1 MRFSKL
7 YAPTLKEVPSD
18 SDIKSIELLTRG
30 GFIRKAASG
39 VYTYLP
45 LGWKVIRKIED
56 IVRQE
61 MERIESQ
68 EILMPIVQPAE
79 LWQQSGRWED
89 YGPEM
94 MKLEDRHNRSF
105 TLGPTHE
112 EMITYLIKNELRS
125 YKQLPLSLYQINNKY
140 RDEIRPRFGL
150 IRSREFIMK
159 DAYTFHDTEKS
170 LDEAYDDFYKAYERI
185 LEKIGVKYVAVDA
198 DNGAI
203 GGSDSH
209 EFQMLADTGESS
221 ILFCDECNYAATDE
235 KAESGEIYEF
245 NDEKD
250 KELELKDTPNV
261 KTIEDVAN
269 FLEKDIKSIIKSIL
283 FKGRDGWVLALIR
296 GDYEINISKLRGYLK
311 DQTLHMGEPQE
322 IKKEFDVET
331 GFIGPIGIKNIKII
345 ADNSIKTIKNAV
357 VGGMEKD
364 KHYINAVFER
374 DFKVE
379 AYVDIRIV
387 KKGEKCPK
395 CDKYLKEKRGIE
407 VGQIFKIGQKY
418 SKSMEAF
425 YTDESGKQKPFFMG
439 CYGWG
444 ISRTM
449 SAVVE
454 QLHDKNGILWP
465 KNIAPFEVAVV
476 IVSMKDKE
484 QINMAEK
491 IYTKLKNNG
500 VEVII
505 DDRNVS
511 TGFKFKDIDL
521 MGIPLKI
528 VVGKSLKDGKI
539 EIKLRNEEKGELYSI
554 DNMESILENIE
565 EKLNN
570 YNPAKI

>member
-125 YKQLPLSLYQINNKY
+125 YKQLPLSLYQMNNKY

-185 LEKIGVKYVAVDA
+185 LEKIGVKYVAVEA